1 MLYYVG
7 ADFTV
12 SGARSISTLRPS
24 GDPARLS
31 KPRGRGGGRGSGGP
45 KTRQP
50 GQLVSV
56 CLELRCGTAT
66 HVALHAASGSAS
78 PNASDSPAK
87 CVPNGGFGAV
97 TTQSADF
104 VNGALTKS
112 TVRHSALGAHVRVP
126 NRWFRRAMRSASLTM
141 RPASPCSGPPNRDP
155 GRRLKPHAAAHV
167 AAYVAQHVAAPIWA
181 HLGPRWA
188 HHGPHVWA
196 RVWARVACIW
206 PTMGP

>member
-1 MLYYVG
+1 VQHVTCLRGNRRPALGATSDQRWQRQVTRLSGNGADFTASEGRGSDMLYYVG

-31 KPRGRGGGRGSGGP
+31 KPSWRGGGRGSGGP

-97 TTQSADF
+97 TTQSAEE
-104 VNGALTKS
+104 
-112 TVRHSALGAHVRVP
+112 
-126 NRWFRRAMRSASLTM
+126 
-141 RPASPCSGPPNRDP
+141 
-155 GRRLKPHAAAHV
+155 
-167 AAYVAQHVAAPIWA
+167 Q
-181 HLGPRWA
+181 
-188 HHGPHVWA
+188 
-196 RVWARVACIW
+196 
-206 PTMGP
+206 